1 MKNERKRLALVEFLQ
16 LVRLISIVL
25 REMTLNKT
33 EEERAFILLLALF
46 IGVKKKKKKTSRA
59 DERAEW
65 ALLGNVVNV
74 FNSSLL
80 SSVFFSGLSDTVK

>member
-25 REMTLNKT
+25 REMSLNKT

-46 IGVKKKKKKTSRA
+46 IGVKKKKKTSRA